1 MNNTHS
7 LSHELVRDR
16 SQELGLVI
24 FSGDY
29 MGFAGL
35 DRVSLAGSS
44 LHATRLGLLLLDLVG
59 VDSVEEVLSALGVLD
74 VLQADVDAL
83 GEDLAAHALVD
94 HHTHGALGHVEH
106 TPGLAVVGLVGHALL
121 ESSTTWNTQTLSIT
135 IFILQKEH
143 ISPNRRDRH
152 LSRQRCPRSCSW

>member
-1 MNNTHS
+1 MNNTQS

-16 SQELGLVI
+16 SQELGLII

-35 DRVSLAGSS
+35 NWESLAGSS
-44 LHATRLGLLLLDLVG
+44 LDAAGIGLCLLDLVG
-59 VDSVEEVLSALGVLD
+59 VDSVEEVLPALGVLD

-83 GEDLAAHALVD
+83 GQDLATHALVD

-106 TPGLAVVGLVGHALL
+106 TPGLAVIGLVGHALL
-121 ESSTTWNTQTLSIT
+121 ESSAA
-135 IFILQKEH
+135 
-143 ISPNRRDRH
+143 
-152 LSRQRCPRSCSW
+152 

>member
-16 SQELGLVI
+16 SQELGLII

-35 DRVSLAGSS
+35 NGESLAGGS
-44 LHATRLGLLLLDLVG
+44 LVATGLGLCFLDLVG

-83 GEDLAAHALVD
+83 GEDLAAHTLVD
-94 HHTHGALGHVEH
+94 HHAHGALGHVEH
-106 TPGLAVVGLVGHALL
+106 ASGLAVVGLVGHALL
-121 ESSTTWNTQTLSIT
+121 ESSAAW
-135 IFILQKEH
+135 
-143 ISPNRRDRH
+143 
-152 LSRQRCPRSCSW
+152 

>member
-1 MNNTHS
+1 MNNTQS

-29 MGFAGL
+29 MGFARL
-35 DRVSLAGSS
+35 NREPLAGSS
-44 LHATRLGLLLLDLVG
+44 LHAAGLGLCLLDLVG
-59 VDSVEEVLSALGVLD
+59 VDSVEEVLPALGVLD

-83 GEDLAAHALVD
+83 GQDLATHALVD

-121 ESSTTWNTQTLSIT
+121 EGSAA
-135 IFILQKEH
+135 
-143 ISPNRRDRH
+143 
-152 LSRQRCPRSCSW
+152 

>member
-44 LHATRLGLLLLDLVG
+44 LHAARLGLLLLDLVG

-106 TPGLAVVGLVGHALL
+106 AAGLAVVGLVGHALL

>member
-16 SQELGLVI
+16 SQELGLII

-35 DRVSLAGSS
+35 NGESLAGGS
-44 LHATRLGLLLLDLVG
+44 LVAAGLGLCLLDLVG

-83 GEDLAAHALVD
+83 GEDLAAHTLVD
-94 HHTHGALGHVEH
+94 HHAHGALGHVEH
-106 TPGLAVVGLVGHALL
+106 ASGLAVVGLVGHALL
-121 ESSTTWNTQTLSIT
+121 EGAVALEKKKNSLVGG
-135 IFILQKEH
+135 
-143 ISPNRRDRH
+143 P
-152 LSRQRCPRSCSW
+152 

>member
-1 MNNTHS
+1 MLILLSAIRFWFLVPNRKMNNTHS

-16 SQELGLVI
+16 SQELRLVI

-35 DRVSLAGSS
+35 DGESLAGGS
-44 LHATRLGLLLLDLVG
+44 LNAAGLGLCLLDLVG

-83 GEDLAAHALVD
+83 GEDLAADALVD
-94 HHTHGALGHVEH
+94 HNTNGTLGHVEH
-106 TPGLAVVGLVGHALL
+106 TPSLAVIGLVWHALL
-121 ESSTTWNTQTLSIT
+121 ESSTTWNT
-135 IFILQKEH
+135 
-143 ISPNRRDRH
+143 NVV
-152 LSRQRCPRSCSW
+152 